1 METWTL
7 PNAETA
13 DLDPVAYGR
22 FVLRCEGDALHALSE
37 GLDGEFAKAV
47 NVLLATK
54 GKIVVSGMG
63 KSGHIGGKIAAS
75 LASTGSP
82 AFFVHPAE
90 AAHGDLGMIGND
102 DALILLSNS
111 GESAEMMHVA
121 AYGQRMGLDMIVIT
135 AAPNSRLAR
144 MATIVIP
151 TLDLA
156 EACPLN
162 IAPSTSTTMALAL
175 GDALALTA
183 MQRRAFGRNDFGRLH
198 PGGKIGLRLTKVR
211 ELMVTGEAV
220 PVIARSA
227 GSHEVIV
234 EMTSKRLGM
243 TGVVDDQGTLVGII
257 TDGDLRRS
265 FERPSNWRAEDIMTA
280 SPVTTTGDIAA
291 DEALALMHEHRI
303 TTLFVVTEAEKPL
316 GAIHMH
322 HFVGL
327 GLA

>member
-1 METWTL
+1 
-7 PNAETA
+7 
-13 DLDPVAYGR
+13 
-22 FVLRCEGDALHALSE
+22 
-37 GLDGEFAKAV
+37 
-47 NVLLATK
+47 
-54 GKIVVSGMG
+54 
-63 KSGHIGGKIAAS
+63 
-75 LASTGSP
+75 
-82 AFFVHPAE
+82 
-90 AAHGDLGMIGND
+90 MIGPD

-111 GESAEMMHVA
+111 GESVELMHVA

-183 MQRRAFGRNDFGRLH
+183 MQRRGFGRHDFGRLH

-220 PVIARSA
+220 PLIARSA
-227 GSHEVIV
+227 ASHEVIV

-243 TGVVDDQGTLVGII
+243 TGVIDDQGTLVGII

-265 FERPSNWRAEDIMTA
+265 FERPSNWWAEDIMTA
-280 SPVTTTGDIAA
+280 TPVTTTGEIAA
-291 DEALALMHEHRI
+291 DEALALMHKHRI